1 MKLRA
6 FEIRWAAV
14 IGRALLPTGLLGG
27 VVDDVDLGEAY
38 RIECAEPPWYAALL
52 LRFSLWLTWLAPP
65 LVLRRF
71 RTFGGLDPQAREAVL
86 EKLLDSRIYVVRA
99 TATFLKLASCML
111 LMGHQRVLRKIG
123 AYEYGRPEEAAVS
136 KIGGVS

>member
-1 MKLRA
+1 GPGLGGGPAGGSFVRGVVARGIVGRMKLRS

-71 RTFGGLDPQAREAVL
+71 RTFGGLDRDAR
-86 EKLLDSRIYVVRA
+86 
-99 TATFLKLASCML
+99 
-111 LMGHQRVLRKIG
+111 
-123 AYEYGRPEEAAVS
+123 
-136 KIGGVS
+136 